1 MEAHGQGID
10 DLDLLDARLQRLGP
24 GPLVAL
30 EAKLH
35 VLGGDRVAVV
45 ELEPAAELELVDPP
59 VRAFLPRLRQAR
71 AHLLPRQ
78 RAKQRIVDRIEQP
91 ERGDLGRGGG
101 RVEPARSERDVP
113 ADDRL
118 SGRCWLP
125 GNPVGHSQD
134 QHSGREQQHDATRR
148 WLHLP
153 HRVPERF
160 QVRYDGS
167 MRSRRRRSPGH
178 TSVPLLPRGRAAAMT
193 WAYAVSMI
201 SLGTGISSPPPDCAR
216 TWIAQDASR

>member
-1 MEAHGQGID
+1 MEADGQGID

-30 EAKLH
+30 EAELH

-91 ERGDLGRGGG
+91 ERGDLGR
-101 RVEPARSERDVP
+101 RSE
-113 ADDRL
+113 
-118 SGRCWLP
+118 
-125 GNPVGHSQD
+125 
-134 QHSGREQQHDATRR
+134 E
-148 WLHLP
+148 
-153 HRVPERF
+153 
-160 QVRYDGS
+160 
-167 MRSRRRRSPGH
+167 H
-178 TSVPLLPRGRAAAMT
+178 TSELQSLTNLVCRLL
-193 WAYAVSMI
+193 
-201 SLGTGISSPPPDCAR
+201 LEKKK
-216 TWIAQDASR
+216 

>member
-1 MEAHGQGID
+1 
-10 DLDLLDARLQRLGP
+10 RPQRLGA

-91 ERGDLGRGGG
+91 ERGALGRGGG
-101 RVEPARSERDVP
+101 RGEPARSERAVT
-113 ADDRL
+113 AGHRL
-118 SGRCWLP
+118 SR
-125 GNPVGHSQD
+125 
-134 QHSGREQQHDATRR
+134 RR
-148 WLHLP
+148 WL
-153 HRVPERF
+153 
-160 QVRYDGS
+160 
-167 MRSRRRRSPGH
+167 
-178 TSVPLLPRGRAAAMT
+178 
-193 WAYAVSMI
+193 
-201 SLGTGISSPPPDCAR
+201 
-216 TWIAQDASR
+216 